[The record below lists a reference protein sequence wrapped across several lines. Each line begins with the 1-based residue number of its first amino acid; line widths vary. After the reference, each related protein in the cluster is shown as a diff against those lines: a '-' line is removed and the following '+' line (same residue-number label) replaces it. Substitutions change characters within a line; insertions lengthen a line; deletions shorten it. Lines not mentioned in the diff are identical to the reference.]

1 MPKIVLDN
9 IANLDRLA
17 KINENFKRIEDYIN
31 DKVFSRQPDGNANH
45 LLDSLNVNNKPI
57 LNLPEASS
65 PTDAL
70 RKIDMEEYLT
80 DTFTPYLEREY
91 GLGDGY
97 NPSVWNAKQDVL
109 VSGVNIKTVNG
120 TALLGSG
127 NIVIA
132 GGGGGTDDHSV
143 LTNRDIADQHPIAS
157 ITGLTS
163 ALSGKANTTH
173 THSTSDVTGLD
184 SALAGKAPVS
194 HVHDIAGVTGLQAAL
209 DSKAALAHSHGI
221 SDTTGL
227 QAALDSKAAVS
238 HTHTIANV
246 TGLQTALDSKQVASA
261 NLRNIHI
268 GTTAPVDTSFLW
280 LDTN

>member
-45 LLDSLNVNNKPI
+45 LLDSLNVNNRPI

-80 DTFTPYLEREY
+80 DTFTPYLESEY

-97 NPSVWNAKQDVL
+97 NPSIWNAKQDVL

-120 TALLGSG
+120 TSLLGSG
-127 NIVIA
+127 NIVISGGE
-132 GGGGGTDDHSV
+132 GGGGGVTVHND
-143 LTNRDIADQHPIAS
+143 LTGKDAVDQHPIAS

-163 ALSGKANTTH
+163 ALSGKANTSH
-173 THSTSDVTGLD
+173 THVTSDVTGLD
-184 SALAGKAPVS
+184 SALAGKSPIG
-194 HVHDIAGVTGLQAAL
+194 HVHDIAGVTGLQTAL
-209 DSKAALAHSHGI
+209 DSKAASTHSHVI

-227 QAALDSKAAVS
+227 QAALD
-238 HTHTIANV
+238 
-246 TGLQTALDSKQVASA
+246 G
-261 NLRNIHI
+261 
-268 GTTAPVDTSFLW
+268 
-280 LDTN
+280 